1 LEARVIPG
9 TLRRLSEAVVY
20 PLSSISLR
28 VITVTEAAVSST
40 GVGVR
45 VAVTTMGL
53 NSTGA
58 ASVGAAFSFPA
69 SAAVILRVVA
79 IIIAATG
86 TTRRAEA
93 LRQGVEVF
101 I

>member
-1 LEARVIPG
+1 
-9 TLRRLSEAVVY
+9 
-20 PLSSISLR
+20 
-28 VITVTEAAVSST
+28 
-40 GVGVR
+40 
-45 VAVTTMGL
+45 MGL